1 MDSATDNLD
10 QDMVLAYRDAPGFD
24 ETAQRNRD
32 LITGVFDQIQDGDFE
47 ALWRIFDPEVTFH
60 EASCLPYGGSHRGLE
75 ATREAYGRLCD
86 SYSAMRSVF
95 EAVLASRDIVI
106 LYQTIS
112 FTAKATGKSGTLP
125 VCELFRFRDGKVIEW
140 RAHYFDACLVA
151 NALKGEG

>member
-1 MDSATDNLD
+1 MESQADDLD
-10 QDMVLAYRDAPGFD
+10 QQMVLQYRDAPDHD
-24 ETAQRNRD
+24 ETARANRK
-32 LITGVFDQIQDGDFE
+32 LITDALDSIQSGDFE

-60 EASCLPYGGSHRGLE
+60 EASCLPYGGSHRGIE
-75 ATREAYGRLCD
+75 ATKEAYARLCD

-106 LYQTIS
+106 LYQTIT
-112 FTAKATGKSGTLP
+112 FTAKATGRSGTLP

-151 NALKGEG
+151 NALEA